1 MPGALSS
8 ECVCFILS
16 NFTQEKRP
24 LWPPNSLGANECSQA
39 ESSTAWLW
47 ERRVLDPGCGI
58 QGHGKDSA
66 LHFKS
71 ASDFYILKN
80 ENKLWEF
87 LGSPVV
93 KTQCFHCWGLGS
105 IPGRGTKTLYVVWH
119 GPKQTNKNPA
129 KLARS
134 SVSKRDLKGMV

>member
-39 ESSTAWLW
+39 ESLTAWLW
-47 ERRVLDPGCGI
+47 ERRVLDPGCGM

-105 IPGRGTKTLYVVWH
+105 IPSQRKKISQVMRH
-119 GPKQTNKNPA
+119 G
-129 KLARS
+129 
-134 SVSKRDLKGMV
+134 